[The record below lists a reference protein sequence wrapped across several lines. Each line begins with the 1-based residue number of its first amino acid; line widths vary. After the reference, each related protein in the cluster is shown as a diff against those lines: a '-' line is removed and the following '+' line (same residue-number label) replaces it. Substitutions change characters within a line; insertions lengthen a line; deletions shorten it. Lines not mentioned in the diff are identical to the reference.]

1 MNDEMIVE
9 LYLKRNEVAIQETEK
24 KYGNYLRTIAY
35 NILSNIEDS
44 KESVNDVLLNAWN
57 SIPPQKPNI
66 LSTYLVKLTR
76 RASIDVY
83 RKRNREK
90 RKASEYAI
98 SLSELE
104 DCISEGNTTEQ
115 NVDLNLL
122 AVEINTYLRTLSDE
136 ARNTFIGRY
145 YFMDSIRDV
154 ASYYGMSESKVK
166 SMLHRTRLG
175 LKAYLEQ
182 EGFNL

>member
-76 RASIDVY
+76 RASIDIY